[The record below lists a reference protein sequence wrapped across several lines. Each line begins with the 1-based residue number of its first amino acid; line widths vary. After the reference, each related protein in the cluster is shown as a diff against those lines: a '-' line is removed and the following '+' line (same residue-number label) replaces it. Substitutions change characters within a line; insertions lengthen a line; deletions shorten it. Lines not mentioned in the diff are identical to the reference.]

1 MAPLL
6 PKFVPEDAAMYD
18 ELRKRGISAAV
29 TDDAVLDGR
38 LRLRQPGKGHRV
50 GHDAILLAAATAA
63 KKGEH
68 AVDLGAG
75 VGAAGL
81 ALASRVDRLR
91 VTLVEIDPALTV
103 LATENAGRNGLASRV
118 SVATL
123 DVGAPARAFSAAG
136 LKPGSADRVLMNPP
150 FHDAERQRLSP
161 HAGRRLA
168 HAASSDLLS
177 VWVGAA
183 ARLLSA
189 RGVLTLIWRADGLP
203 DVLAALGRG
212 FGGVAV
218 MPVHPKPDAPAIR
231 ILIRAAKQSRA
242 PLTIYPGLILN
253 DADGQP
259 DVIADAVL
267 RGKVVLPLANL

>member
-1 MAPLL
+1 MR
-6 PKFVPEDAAMYD
+6 DAT
-18 ELRKRGISAAV
+18 V

-75 VGAAGL
+75 VGGAGL
-81 ALASRVDRLR
+81 ALASRVDGLR
-91 VTLVEIDPALTV
+91 VTLVEIDPALAA
-103 LATENAGRNGLASRV
+103 LAAENAARNGLASRV
-118 SVATL
+118 SAVTL
-123 DVGAPARAFSAAG
+123 DVGASARAFAAAG

-150 FHDAERQRLSP
+150 FHDAARQKLSA

-168 HAASSDLLS
+168 HAGSSGLLPI
-177 VWVGAA
+177 WVAA
-183 ARLLSA
+183 ATRLLSA
-189 RGVLTLIWRADGLP
+189 RGSLTLIWRADGLA
-203 DVLAALGRG
+203 DVLAALRRG

-218 MPVHPKPDAPAIR
+218 MPVHPRPGEAAVR
-231 ILIRAAKQSRA
+231 ILVRAAKQSRA

-253 DADGQP
+253 DADGRP
-259 DVIADAVL
+259 AAVADAVL
-267 RGKVVLPLANL
+267 RGRLALPFADL